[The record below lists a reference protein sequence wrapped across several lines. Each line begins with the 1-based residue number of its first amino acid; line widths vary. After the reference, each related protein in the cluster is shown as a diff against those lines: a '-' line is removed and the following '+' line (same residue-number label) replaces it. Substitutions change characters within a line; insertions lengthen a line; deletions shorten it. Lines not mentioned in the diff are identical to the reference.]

1 MGAFFLVDQSYLGG
15 RPVGR
20 QGLVQEAIYHQKEER
35 LQVGGE
41 GGEQVGVGVVV
52 SSCLARVRREEDAS
66 KL

>member
-1 MGAFFLVDQSYLGG
+1 M
-15 RPVGR
+15 
-20 QGLVQEAIYHQKEER
+20 QEAIYHQKEER

-52 SSCLARVRREEDAS
+52 SSRLARVCRVEDAG